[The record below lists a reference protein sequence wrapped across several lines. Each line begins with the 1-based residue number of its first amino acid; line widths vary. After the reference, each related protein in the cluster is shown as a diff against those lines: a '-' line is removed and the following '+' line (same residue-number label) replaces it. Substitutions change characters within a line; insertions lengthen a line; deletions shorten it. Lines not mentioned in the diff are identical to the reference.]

1 MRETIETDRR
11 SYRRRARKRSRGREA
26 LSWVI
31 CIVGAVAVA
40 LLLRAFVF
48 ELVTVDGE
56 SMEPTL
62 HSYQNLFVEK
72 VSRYSGNIERG
83 QIIIVNYPGEDGVFV
98 KRVVGLPGDTL
109 EVRDGSLYVNGERRE
124 EPYILD
130 QEMDYEME
138 KTTVPADSYFV
149 LGDNR
154 NDSLDSHLIGS
165 IPQDMVRGHALF
177 IIWPL
182 SDIGSI
188 ESTGS

>member
-1 MRETIETDRR
+1 M
-11 SYRRRARKRSRGREA
+11 
-26 LSWVI
+26 
-31 CIVGAVAVA
+31 
-40 LLLRAFVF
+40 
-48 ELVTVDGE
+48 VDGQ
-56 SMEPTL
+56 SMEPSL
-62 HSYQNLFVEK
+62 FSHESLFVEK
-72 VSRYSGNIERG
+72 VSRYSDNIERG

-138 KTTVPADSYFV
+138 KTTVPTDSYFV

>member
-83 QIIIVNYPGEDGVFV
+83 QIIIVN
-98 KRVVGLPGDTL
+98 
-109 EVRDGSLYVNGERRE
+109 
-124 EPYILD
+124 
-130 QEMDYEME
+130 
-138 KTTVPADSYFV
+138 
-149 LGDNR
+149 
-154 NDSLDSHLIGS
+154 
-165 IPQDMVRGHALF
+165 
-177 IIWPL
+177 
-182 SDIGSI
+182 
-188 ESTGS
+188 

>member
-1 MRETIETDRR
+1 MREAIETDRR
-11 SYRRRARKRSRGREA
+11 SYRRRTRKRSRGREA

-109 EVRDGSLYVNGERRE
+109 EVKDGSLYVNGERRE
-124 EPYILD
+124 
-130 QEMDYEME
+130 
-138 KTTVPADSYFV
+138 
-149 LGDNR
+149 
-154 NDSLDSHLIGS
+154 
-165 IPQDMVRGHALF
+165 
-177 IIWPL
+177 
-182 SDIGSI
+182 
-188 ESTGS
+188 